1 MIGFHYN
8 RSIPTTL
15 KLNGPSLEYL
25 QQPVDATESLVG
37 LATFTGIASATY
49 PPSSGEIV
57 EGSFEFHWFL
67 GETEIFDT
75 AVDPNSNADIV
86 SSGNITTCTF
96 SNIQS
101 GDSGK
106 TVSVVSD
113 YIPASGEG
121 NANNDNLRSN

>member
-25 QQPVDATESLVG
+25 TQPIDASESLVG
-37 LATFTGIASATY
+37 LATFTGIVSATY
-49 PPSSGEIV
+49 PPSPGDIV

-75 AVDPNSNADIV
+75 AVDSNSNADIV
-86 SSGNITTCTF
+86 SSGNISTYACRINF
-96 SNIQS
+96 
-101 GDSGK
+101 
-106 TVSVVSD
+106 
-113 YIPASGEG
+113 
-121 NANNDNLRSN
+121 